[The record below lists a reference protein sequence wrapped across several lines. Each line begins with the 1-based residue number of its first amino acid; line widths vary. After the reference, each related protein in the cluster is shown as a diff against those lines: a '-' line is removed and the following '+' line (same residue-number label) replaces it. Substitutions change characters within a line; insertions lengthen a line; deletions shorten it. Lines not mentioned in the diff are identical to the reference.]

1 MFLCLPFLSLSL
13 SIASFRFARFIPLS
27 PSTFFLSGS
36 FLPPFVPLTFHGF
49 SFFFFFSTVVFSR
62 ERFFRPGTRACSLFW
77 FVVFLPTAWYLR
89 TCITHV
95 HAGELIRLWREFRRS
110 RCRRSTCS
118 KQRFEGRK
126 FNEIQLKRREGANFP
141 DSKSVL
147 GN

>member
-89 TCITHV
+89 TCITRPRWRINPALKGV
-95 HAGELIRLWREFRRS
+95 STESMSPFDLLETEIRGKE
-110 RCRRSTCS
+110 
-118 KQRFEGRK
+118 
-126 FNEIQLKRREGANFP
+126 
-141 DSKSVL
+141 V
-147 GN
+147 